1 MYAYAHAHH
10 ETVNARRDRPKIDSI
25 DFQNDTAN
33 PNSNIIAGIFG
44 GGRRGFFEY
53 EKQIKLT
60 KRILFVI
67 TSRDIFSTYLCIS
80 IYIQFLL
87 EQMRKLKLFLIQ
99 VRSTFEYKIV
109 CYSINKRWRKN
120 CHNLSIRDVS
130 HIFVKYFHWHWFML
144 ILDFELI
151 LHFSCS
157 Q

>member
-1 MYAYAHAHH
+1 MPRLTRRYFMCMCVYVAYAHAHH

-130 HIFVKYFHWHWFML
+130 HIFVKYFH
-144 ILDFELI
+144 
-151 LHFSCS
+151 
-157 Q
+157 